1 MQPTFNSLQEKY
13 EYLAAKARPQRGTI
27 WVTNEAMNASFEHR
41 GNPVLI
47 EIPQSHFSAYQ
58 DQGYSQF
65 KPSAKV
71 APPVEAKAVPGKVSD
86 TKAAT
91 ANKPGRKAKEAD
103 PTPDPVTENPTENVD
118 SEK

>member
-1 MQPTFNSLQEKY
+1 MQLTFNSLQEKY
-13 EYLAAKARPQRGTI
+13 EYVVAKARPQRGTI
-27 WVTNEAMNASFEHR
+27 WVTNEAMNASFEHK

-71 APPVEAKAVPGKVSD
+71 APPVEAKAVP
-86 TKAAT
+86 

-103 PTPDPVTENPTENVD
+103 PTPDPVTEKPAENVD
-118 SEK
+118 SEE